1 MNPRTKLLIAQP
13 DGAKLVSLLL
23 WLEQYTDLEVVGTT
37 CSGDKVA
44 DCTSFHQP
52 DVVLLD
58 FCLLAQD
65 PPAATAKI
73 KSVASA
79 PAILVM
85 HGKRH
90 RTDGVSIEQRSR
102 RLHQPEISA
111 QRTHRNHSQGRSK
124 ARRAYV
130 SSIRPCNDGRLGKF
144 IPPKASSPARSQR
157 GLCWST
163 LRMLAQSRRVN
174 LALMTPDIF
183 YLYSFRV
190 FSGSDLTGDMGFV
203 SN

>member
-23 WLEQYTDLEVVGTT
+23 WLEQYTDMEVVGTT
-37 CSGDKVA
+37 CSGDKLT

-58 FCLLAQD
+58 FCLLSQD

-85 HGKRH
+85 HESDIAPMESMLSKDLDGYINPKLALSELTEIIRKAAQKR
-90 RTDGVSIEQRSR
+90 VVPMS
-102 RLHQPEISA
+102 P
-111 QRTHRNHSQGRSK
+111 
-124 ARRAYV
+124 AYV
-130 SSIRPCNDGRLGKF
+130 
-144 IPPKASSPARSQR
+144 PATMA
-157 GLCWST
+157 G
-163 LRMLAQSRRVN
+163 
-174 LALMTPDIF
+174 
-183 YLYSFRV
+183 
-190 FSGSDLTGDMGFV
+190 
-203 SN
+203 